1 MKVLV
6 VNAGSSSLKFK
17 MYEMPEEKEIV
28 SGTFE
33 RIGLDNSFYTIK
45 LNGEKIKKDAELKTH
60 SDAVKA
66 LCEDLISLNVIKS
79 LDEIKACGHRIV
91 HGGEFYNKS
100 VLIDD
105 TVLQNIIDLAP
116 LAPLHNKAHA
126 MGIKAIRE
134 RIPSIKDVVVF
145 DTAFHQTME
154 KDKYLYPLPYEYYE
168 KYKVRKYGFH
178 GTSHKYISEYM
189 NEKLDKKANLI
200 ICHIGNGASI
210 SAVKEGVLVDTSMG
224 FTPNA
229 GLMMGSRCGD
239 IDYSVIPYIMDREN
253 ISIHEFDNIANKK
266 SGMLGVSGISSDSR
280 DIEEA
285 AENGNERAI
294 LTQKMYNERVASYIA
309 SYYVLLEGKVDA
321 LVFTA
326 GVGENSKEFRADVLK
341 RISCLGFEVD
351 EDRNDV
357 RGKDALIT
365 SDNSKYQAYIIPTDE
380 ELMIAKDTYEL
391 VK

>member
-1 MKVLV
+1 
-6 VNAGSSSLKFK
+6 
-17 MYEMPEEKEIV
+17 
-28 SGTFE
+28 
-33 RIGLDNSFYTIK
+33 
-45 LNGEKIKKDAELKTH
+45 
-60 SDAVKA
+60 
-66 LCEDLISLNVIKS
+66 
-79 LDEIKACGHRIV
+79 
-91 HGGEFYNKS
+91 
-100 VLIDD
+100 
-105 TVLQNIIDLAP
+105 
-116 LAPLHNKAHA
+116 

-189 NEKLDKKANLI
+189 NGKLDKKANLI

-365 SDNSKYQAYIIPTDE
+365 SDNSKYRAYIIPTDE